1 MSEPPQI
8 PANMTV
14 SKLRQIVR
22 VARMYHERGL
32 RQTQIAELLGLTQAG
47 VSRMLR
53 TATTLGVVRTVVVAP
68 AGIHSDLEDAVA
80 ERYRL
85 ADVVIVDGDDLLD
98 DPPSLMRALGGSAAG
113 YLETA
118 FRDGDVI
125 GVSTW
130 SETLLAAVN
139 AMQPG
144 PRKAAAVAG
153 RVVQLMGGV
162 GDAHSQVQATRLT
175 ARLAELT
182 GTVPLFVRAP
192 GLVGSAEARLSLLRD
207 PSVLEVGEAWQRLTA
222 VLVGIGSLEPSPLLR
237 LSGNAVAEEE
247 LTRLRGLGAVG
258 DICQRF
264 FDENGVHVDAG
275 LGERT
280 VGVSVDQLRG
290 APRRIAV
297 AGGPRKYPA
306 VRGAVRGRWITA
318 LVTDLS
324 TARRLLDEP

>member
-1 MSEPPQI
+1 MSV
-8 PANMTV
+8 A
-14 SKLRQIVR
+14 KLRQLVR

-32 RQTQIAELLGLTQAG
+32 RQTRIAELLGLTQAG

-53 TATTLGVVRTVVVAP
+53 TAAALGVVRTVVVAP

-85 ADVVIVDGDDLLD
+85 AEVVVVDGDDLVD
-98 DPPSLMRALGGSAAG
+98 DPPSLMRALGGAAAG
-113 YLETA
+113 FLETA
-118 FRDGDVI
+118 FRSGEVI

-130 SETLLAAVN
+130 SETLLAAVDT
-139 AMQPG
+139 MRPG
-144 PRKAAAVAG
+144 VRRPAAA

-182 GTVPLFVRAP
+182 GATPLFVRAP
-192 GLVGSAEARLSLLRD
+192 GLVGSAGARLSLLGD
-207 PSVLEVGEAWQRLTA
+207 ASVREVGQAWQELTS
-222 VLVGIGSLEPSPLLR
+222 VLVGVGSLEPSPLLR

-247 LTRLRGLGAVG
+247 LVGLRGLGAVG

-264 FDENGVHVDAG
+264 FDKHGVHVDAG

-280 VGVSVDQLRG
+280 VGVSVDQLR
-290 APRRIAV
+290 AVPRRIAV
-297 AGGPRKYPA
+297 AGGPRKYQA

-318 LVTDLS
+318 LVTDTR
-324 TARRLLDEP
+324 TARRLLDEPGTTEEGTPTP